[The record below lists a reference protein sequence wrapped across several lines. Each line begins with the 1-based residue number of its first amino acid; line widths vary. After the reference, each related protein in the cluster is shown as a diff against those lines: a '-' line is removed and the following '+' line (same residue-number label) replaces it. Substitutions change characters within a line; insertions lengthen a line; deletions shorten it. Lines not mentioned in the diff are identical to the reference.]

1 MHIYI
6 YVTVCIVFYPETPF
20 ILLLVDPV
28 DLSSGSHRGP
38 VLFSAAVVGACRA
51 ASATSSSTL
60 RGSSPPTI
68 AIVATTTSISSAR
81 KSLSTGSSLVTS
93 QFVLIAYLFPFVLLH
108 DEPCFPGFTSE
119 QKGMSALS
127 RCDSKGIP
135 SN

>member
-51 ASATSSSTL
+51 ASRYVIVDA
-60 RGSSPPTI
+60 PW
-68 AIVATTTSISSAR
+68 IVASYDCHRRYDNLDFIS
-81 KSLSTGSSLVTS
+81 T
-93 QFVLIAYLFPFVLLH
+93 
-108 DEPCFPGFTSE
+108 
-119 QKGMSALS
+119 
-127 RCDSKGIP
+127 
-135 SN
+135 